1 MPQRI
6 ALVFAFLISSFYASA
21 QTDAELDPN
30 GKEVQEM
37 QAAAKNNVGI
47 IKVKDSIYMLK
58 GRGGNIGVCIGE
70 NGVFMIDD
78 KFPETSS
85 SVIQKINS
93 LTSKPI
99 ELLVNTHHHG
109 DHTGGNAYMAN
120 AGALIFS
127 QENARKRI
135 LASYTN
141 AALKIHEHKID
152 SIIDRQG
159 SKISSDEVRKSEV
172 RNAEKI
178 IGSLEDF
185 VDIPNGALPVVT
197 FSNDISFYY
206 NNEKIEVTHTPKA
219 HTDGDVMV
227 YFTKSNVLHTGDA
240 YISNGY
246 PFIDSKNG
254 GSLEGYMNGLDKVL
268 SIANKD
274 TKIIPGH
281 GEIASIE
288 DVQYL
293 KSMFRFL
300 KGQIAYQIAAKKSE
314 DEVVGMRELTKEY
327 DDKGFGDN
335 FITTES
341 FVRTLY
347 KELSK

>member
-6 ALVFAFLISSFYASA
+6 ALVFVLLISSFYASA
-21 QTDAELDPN
+21 QTDAELDSKS
-30 GKEVQEM
+30 KEGQEM
-37 QAAAKNNVGI
+37 QDGAKNNVGI
-47 IKVKDSIYMLK
+47 IRVKDSIYMIK
-58 GRGGNIGVCIGE
+58 GRGGNIGVCVGE

-85 SVIQKINS
+85 SVIQKINTI
-93 LTSKPI
+93 TSKPI

-109 DHTGGNAYMAN
+109 DHTGGNAYMASS
-120 AGALIFS
+120 GALIFS

-135 LASYTN
+135 LATYTN
-141 AALKIHEHKID
+141 AAKKIYDQKID
-152 SIIDRQG
+152 SIIERQG
-159 SKISSDEVRKSEV
+159 SKISSEEVRKNEMRS
-172 RNAEKI
+172 AEKV
-178 IGSLEDF
+178 IGTLEEF

-197 FSNDISFYY
+197 FPKNISFYY
-206 NNEKIEVTHTPKA
+206 NNEKIEVTHTPRA
-219 HTDGDVMV
+219 HTDGDAMV

-246 PFIDSKNG
+246 PFIDAKNG
-254 GSLEGYMNGLDKVL
+254 GSFSGYMDGLNKIL
-268 SIANKD
+268 SIADKD

-288 DVQYL
+288 DVKYL
-293 KSMFRFL
+293 ISMFRFL
-300 KGQIAYQIAAKKSE
+300 KGQIKYQIVAKKTE
-314 DEVVGMRELTKEY
+314 DEVVAMRELTKEY

-341 FVRTLY
+341 FIRTLY